1 MLSFIQYITEAA
13 DKGSLTIFDIDGT
26 LAHNP
31 TAQERVGVDGQ
42 PDYSD
47 FRSADIF
54 AKSHPIRR
62 MVAKAQAI
70 TRGIARKPQSRVII
84 VTARQSPDNHQK
96 FLDTL
101 GRHGIDIDKVKVE
114 FAGDHPGNGDAEK
127 KRVVIDKYLKSGNFT
142 KTRLFDDKHE
152 NLSMFKGMQQ
162 DHPNV
167 KFEAYHA
174 QPDGRIKT
182 FK

>member
-31 TAQERVGVDGQ
+31 TAQERVGVNGQ

-101 GRHGIDIDKVKVE
+101 GKHGIDTNKVKVE

-127 KRVVIDKYLKSGNFT
+127 KRVVIDKYLKSGKFS